1 MVEPHDKYAS
11 ISLDQATKVA
21 TYVCENGYIPIV
33 YKGNQERTCMKN
45 ESDGNWYW
53 TGEPAEMTC
62 AGAYIMYIHSSIDIR
77 ISNPIDYIIAI

>member
-1 MVEPHDKYAS
+1 M
-11 ISLDQATKVA
+11 
-21 TYVCENGYIPIV
+21 